1 MKKTILVTL
10 IIVVSV
16 VLVTGCKTKKAEREK
31 EEINQGNVNINTEEE
46 VIGDKVIEMF
56 KFENTSLIYDSGV
69 TKLETRITNISEEE
83 QVIIEFRIHVIKG
96 EEEIANLPGYVGST
110 IKAGE
115 QKILTTTYGM
125 DLTSATKIEYEIVR

>member
-1 MKKTILVTL
+1 MKKLKVMTL
-10 IIVVSV
+10 IILVSV
-16 VLVTGCKTKKAEREK
+16 LLVTGCKTKKAEREK

-56 KFENTSLIYDSGV
+56 KFENTSLIYDEGI
-69 TKLETRITNISEEE
+69 TKLETRITNISEED
-83 QVIIEFRIHVIKG
+83 QVIIEFRIHVMK
-96 EEEIANLPGYVGST
+96 ENEEIANLPGYVGST

-115 QKILTTTYGM
+115 QKILTTTSGI